1 MSEKSKL
8 QYLKVLININ
18 QGVYENNP
26 IQFKKDLLIIKKL
39 LLLEVN
45 QNNTQLQNLYNAMQ
59 KKLKKVC

>member
-26 IQFKKDLLIIKKL
+26 TQFKKDLLIVKKL